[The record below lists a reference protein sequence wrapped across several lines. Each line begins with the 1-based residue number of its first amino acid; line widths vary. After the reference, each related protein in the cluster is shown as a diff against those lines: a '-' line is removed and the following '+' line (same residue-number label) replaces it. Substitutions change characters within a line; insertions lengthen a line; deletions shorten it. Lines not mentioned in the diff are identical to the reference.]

1 LTDLDVCGAL
11 ISDGTEGTLLKPA
24 QWLPLDTPGQEAE
37 ALFRNYS
44 SPDMYAN
51 YAVYLCAKTCELI
64 SDRNKHVELGIE
76 NGCDM
81 YQFQQRWEGLWTQL
95 SNWSLHRPQ
104 ELLPV
109 EFANTTP
116 FPRILFAHWAAIS
129 SNQLFHTSSVLLLTA
144 NTRSKCGLATT
155 PASSIMW
162 HVKRICGISM
172 TNPHEGCLNN
182 AIQPLWIAGRFLS
195 HSSEQALVVK
205 TIRHIEAMTGW
216 TATWRIRDLE
226 RTWGFK
232 VPLHL

>member
-1 LTDLDVCGAL
+1 
-11 ISDGTEGTLLKPA
+11 
-24 QWLPLDTPGQEAE
+24 
-37 ALFRNYS
+37 LFRS
-44 SPDMYAN
+44 CPSPDMYAN

-64 SDRNKHVELGIE
+64 SDRNKYVELSIG
-76 NGCDM
+76 NGCDLDR
-81 YQFQQRWEGLWTQL
+81 FHQRWDELWTQL
-95 SNWSLHRPQ
+95 SNWSLNRPQ
-104 ELLPV
+104 ELTPV
-109 EFANTTP
+109 EIANTTP

-129 SNQLFHTSSVLLLTA
+129 SNQLFHTSSVLLLTT
-144 NTRSKCGLATT
+144 NTKSRTTLAKS

-205 TIRHIEAMTGW
+205 TIRHIEVLTGW

-226 RTWGFK
+226 RTWGYK
-232 VPLHL
+232 VPVDP

>member
-1 LTDLDVCGAL
+1 
-11 ISDGTEGTLLKPA
+11 
-24 QWLPLDTPGQEAE
+24 
-37 ALFRNYS
+37 LFRS
-44 SPDMYAN
+44 CPSPDMYAN

-64 SDRNKHVELGIE
+64 SDRNKFVELSIR
-76 NGCDM
+76 NGCDLGR
-81 YQFQQRWEGLWTQL
+81 FHQRWNELWAQL
-95 SNWSLHRPQ
+95 SNWSLNRPQ
-104 ELLPV
+104 ELIPV
-109 EFANTTP
+109 EIANTTP

-129 SNQLFHTSSVLLLTA
+129 SNQLFHTSSVLLLTVS
-144 NTRSKCGLATT
+144 TKSRSTLATS

-205 TIRHIEAMTGW
+205 TIRHIEVLTGW

-226 RTWGFK
+226 RTWGYK
-232 VPLHL
+232 VPVNL